1 MVDSVLRMIATRAST
16 AALRFF
22 RHRNLV
28 MPHGNALSLRL
39 YYWGKGDTNRFY
51 GCRFLG

>member
-1 MVDSVLRMIATRAST
+1 MVDLVLRMIAMPAFT
-16 AALRFF
+16 AVLRFF

-39 YYWGKGDTNRFY
+39 YYWGKRDTNRFY
-51 GCRFLG
+51 VCRFLR